1 MNLKVEP
8 LPPCRIAYVRQTGP
22 YGSANAVA
30 MEKVKEWARGQQLL
44 DGSAVLFGIPQ
55 DNPQTTPPEQCRYD
69 ACIVIPE
76 DYAIADSA
84 GDASIHEDHFSGGKY
99 AVCVISH
106 TAEAIGQAWTEIF
119 KSLHTSGLQLDYNKP
134 IIERYKGELLE
145 DGWCE
150 ICVPVL

>member
-1 MNLKVEP
+1 MMNLKVEP
-8 LPPCRIAYVRQTGP
+8 LPPCRIAYVRRTGP

-30 MEKVKEWARGQQLL
+30 MEKVKEWARGQGLL
-44 DGSAVLFGIPQ
+44 DSSAVLFGIPQ

-76 DYAIADSA
+76 DYAIGDSA
-84 GDASIHEDHFSGGKY
+84 SEAYIHEDYFAGGKY
-99 AVCVISH
+99 AVSIVRH
-106 TAEAIGQAWTEIF
+106 TAEDIRQAWAEIF
-119 KSLHTSGLQLDYNKP
+119 ISLHNSGLQLDNKP

-145 DGWCE
+145 DDWCE